1 MTRMGYGP
9 EVLECRSELA
19 REPPSAGVAGKCF
32 ASKNWASP
40 SLLQIRDQSKSSLNG
55 MKASQSPSAT
65 VIPSRTSANPSAQAA
80 LRSTLHTVAR
90 SYTKKDTKFVEVRC
104 ALCAAFLRQGGGW
117 RGLLRRHAA
126 SAHCEELWG
135 CL

>member
-1 MTRMGYGP
+1 MACYWAFQVP
-9 EVLECRSELA
+9 VSKALLEALA
-19 REPPSAGVAGKCF
+19 WGASAF
-32 ASKNWASP
+32 
-40 SLLQIRDQSKSSLNG
+40 LLQASRSSDAA
-55 MKASQSPSAT
+55 MQAT
-65 VIPSRTSANPSAQAA
+65 GLQALKAQAA